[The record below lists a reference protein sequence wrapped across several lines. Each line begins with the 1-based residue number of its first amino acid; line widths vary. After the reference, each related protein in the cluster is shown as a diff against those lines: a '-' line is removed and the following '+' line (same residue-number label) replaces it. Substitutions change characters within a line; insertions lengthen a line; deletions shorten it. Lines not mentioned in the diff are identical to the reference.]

1 MSAFMGEPQRPF
13 SFFACFPQR
22 AIKPS
27 YCGSK
32 RQAGRRLGPGRGY
45 TVLRHRVSAKCN
57 MLLWIGKMNMLR
69 YIVPGGATLI
79 GAMLIGMI
87 LLAIAEALGN

>member
-1 MSAFMGEPQRPF
+1 
-13 SFFACFPQR
+13 
-22 AIKPS
+22 
-27 YCGSK
+27 
-32 RQAGRRLGPGRGY
+32 
-45 TVLRHRVSAKCN
+45 

-87 LLAIAEALGN
+87 LLAIAAALGN